1 MPKFSV
7 KKPFT
12 ILVAVIAAVTL
23 GIVSLVKMQLD
34 LLPEVSLPYLMVIV
48 TYPGASSEKVE
59 AEVIEPLESALG
71 TVTGVENVYG
81 VCSENYGIVQLEF
94 ADDTDLDSAMVKV
107 SSAINTIES
116 SLPDDCGTPSIM
128 ELGTDL
134 MASMYLAISS
144 DGMPA
149 EELSQFVDDTIQPAF
164 ERQEGVA
171 SVTALG
177 LVEKT
182 IQVELDQEKVDDLN
196 DRILAS
202 LDDSFAEALEQLD
215 DAKAQLSDSEKEI
228 SKSKKKLVDSQQDLV
243 DGRQELIDGQKELD
257 DNRNKLADSQA
268 TLEDS
273 KRKLEEGKKTL
284 NEKKNETYAGLAAL
298 SDALDQ
304 YNSYKTQLTN
314 QQAQQTAVAAIVD
327 GINAAL
333 PGLEAAAVMMGDQPI
348 GDEMA
353 ATMAALNLGITGSTT
368 YNEALTLCN
377 NKKNELAG
385 QASEIA
391 TNIMITQGIIS
402 KYEEQF
408 ETYKTKLGLS
418 EVSYAAI
425 EKAKLD
431 AATMFGSSDAQLE
444 IGKAQLESAQAS
456 LDSGKESLK
465 SAQEQLDKGWDT
477 LKDGEEQI
485 NDGWKSL
492 RDGEEKIRDGWDD
505 YNDAV
510 RTYEKQK
517 AEAIKKANADQ
528 LLNLPTLAQLIYAQN
543 FEMPA
548 GYIDDE
554 LDNSWLVK
562 VGQKY
567 EQVSELEDIVLT
579 NIHKVGDIKLGDVAN
594 ITVIDNSNDSYVRLG
609 ADKAVILSI
618 FKGSTSGTND
628 VSKAVKATIAELE
641 EKYEGLNVAVL
652 VDQGDYINLIVNS
665 VLQSMAI
672 GALLAIII
680 LAIFLKDVKPTLV
693 VAISIPLSV
702 LLALVAMY
710 FSNISLNMLSL
721 SGLALGIGMLVD
733 NSIVVIENIY
743 RLRGRGVEAPRAAVQ
758 GTKQVAGA
766 IIASTLTTACVFLPM
781 IYTTGLVSELMG
793 PMCLT
798 IVYCLVASLL
808 IAMTVAPTAA
818 STVLR
823 NAKPKEHPF
832 LDKVQD
838 AYGSA
843 LDFCLKKKWIP
854 LVGAIGLLIFS
865 CILVINMGIVVI
877 PDMTM
882 NQMDASIEYPEEM
895 TQEECYAMT
904 DQVMDRLLQ
913 VEGIGSL
920 GVMDGG
926 QNSLYSESLAGATR
940 NFRETNFFILT
951 ENENAGADEINR
963 IIKDMQD
970 AVADLDCGFQIS
982 TASSEMSQLTGGTG
996 LSINVYGDDL
1006 DKLSEVSHDIMDIVG
1021 TIDGF
1026 AEIDNGEEDVDQTL
1040 HLIVDKNKAM
1050 SMGLSVAQI
1059 YQELYSKIDTDVKSV
1074 TVTIDDINMDIVI
1087 VNEMEPLTK
1096 ENLLDYSFR
1105 VNVYDEDDDQ
1115 VTEDHPLSDFA
1126 TISTEDGAATI
1137 RRLNQTRYVTVTA
1150 AVEDGYNVT
1159 LLTRQLEPLLEKYDM
1174 PSGYSYKLGG
1184 EYDSVITMVK
1194 QMSEVIA
1201 LGLLF
1206 IYLVMVAQFQS
1217 LLSPFIV
1224 LFTVPLAF
1232 TGGFLSLWITR
1243 ENMSV
1248 ISMMGLIVL
1257 MGTVVNNGI
1266 VFVDYTNQLRKS
1278 GMDRRNALIA
1288 TGKTRM
1294 RPILMTA
1301 LTTILAESN
1310 LMFGDDMGAQLGRGM
1325 ALVIAGGLLYA
1336 TLMTLFVIPVMY
1348 DILFK
1353 KQPLDIDTGSESLD
1367 DIPDDAQ
1374 EYMAEMAAKG
1384 LLVSYEDDDYK
1395 EKDDSKEEN
1404 DSEETDDSNGE
1415 EDLGD
1420 LEP

>member
-12 ILVAVIAAVTL
+12 ILVAVVVAVTL

-59 AEVIEPLESALG
+59 QEVIQPLESALG

-94 ADDTDLDSAMVKV
+94 QDGTDLDSAMVKV
-107 SSAINTIES
+107 SSQINTIES

-128 ELGTDL
+128 ELGTNL
-134 MASMYLAISS
+134 MASIYLAVSM
-144 DGMPA
+144 DGVEA
-149 EELSQFVDDTIQPAF
+149 DELSQMVDNNIKPAF

-177 LVEKT
+177 MVEKT
-182 IQVELDQEKVDDLN
+182 IQVELDPEKVDILN
-196 DRILAS
+196 EKILAS
-202 LDDSFAEALEQLD
+202 LDDDFAEALEQLD
-215 DAKAQLSDSEKEI
+215 DAKDKLSDSEKEMA
-228 SKSKKKLVDSQQDLV
+228 KSKKKLTDSQQDLE
-243 DGRQELIDGQKELD
+243 DGKQELIDGQKELN

-268 TLEDS
+268 TLDDS
-273 KRKLEEGKKTL
+273 KKKLEEGKKTL
-284 NEKKNETYAGLAAL
+284 DEKKAETYAGLAAL
-298 SDALDQ
+298 ADALDQ

-314 QQAQQTAVAAIVD
+314 QQAQQTAVSTIIS
-327 GINAAL
+327 GIDAAL
-333 PGLEAAAVMMGDQPI
+333 PGLQAAAAFMGDTPI
-348 GDEMA
+348 GDEVA
-353 ATMAALNLGITGSTT
+353 LQFAALNLGITGATT
-368 YNEALTLCN
+368 YNEAITLCQ
-377 NKKNELAG
+377 NKRNELSS

-391 TNIMITQGIIS
+391 TNIAVTQGIIS
-402 KYEEQF
+402 QYEGQF

-425 EKAKLD
+425 EKAKLE
-431 AATMFGSSDAQLE
+431 AATTFGSTDAQLI
-444 IGKAQLESAQAS
+444 IGRSQLDSAQAS
-456 LDSGKESLK
+456 LDSGVDSLK
-465 SAQEQLDKGWDT
+465 KAQEQIDSGWDS
-477 LKDGEEQI
+477 LADGQEQI

-492 RDGEEKIRDGWDD
+492 RDGEKQIRDGWDD

-510 RTYEKQK
+510 KQFEKQK

-528 LLNLPTLAQLIYAQN
+528 LLTLATLSQLIYAQN

-548 GYIDDE
+548 GYIDDS

-562 VGQKY
+562 VGQNF
-567 EQVSELEDIVLT
+567 EQVDEIEDIVLT
-579 NIHKVGDIKLGDVAN
+579 NIHKVGDIKLGDVAQ

-609 ADKAVILSI
+609 DDKAVILSI
-618 FKGSTSGTND
+618 FKSSTAGTND
-628 VSKAVKATIAELE
+628 VSKAVKATITELKD
-641 EKYEGLNVAVL
+641 KYPGFNALVL
-652 VDQGDYINLIVNS
+652 SDQGDYINIIVKS

-680 LAIFLKDVKPTLV
+680 LAIFLKDVRPTLV

-702 LLALVAMY
+702 LVALVAMY

-798 IVYCLVASLL
+798 IVYCLMASLL
-808 IAMTVAPTAA
+808 IAMTVAPAAA

-823 NAKPKEHPF
+823 NADSKQHKF
-832 LDKVQD
+832 MDKVQD
-838 AYGSA
+838 RYGKI
-843 LDFCLKKKWIP
+843 LEFCLNKKWIT
-854 LVGAIGLLIFS
+854 LASAIALLIFS
-865 CILVINMGIVVI
+865 CWLVINMGVVVI

-882 NQMDASIEYPEEM
+882 NQMEASITYPEEM
-895 TQEECYAMT
+895 TQGECYAMT
-904 DQVMDRLLQ
+904 DQVMERLLQ
-913 VEGIGSL
+913 VDGIGSI

-926 QNSLYSESLAGATR
+926 QESLFSEALAGATR
-940 NFRETNFFILT
+940 DFRQLSFFILT
-951 ENENAGADEINR
+951 ENENAGAEEINR
-963 IIKDMQD
+963 IIKDMRD
-970 AVADLDCGFQIS
+970 SVADLDCGFDVS
-982 TASSEMSQLTGGTG
+982 TASSEMSQMTGGSG
-996 LSINVYGDDL
+996 LSIDIYGSDL
-1006 DKLSEVSHDIMDIVG
+1006 TKLNEISHDFMEIVDEVDGYIDI
-1021 TIDGF
+1021 
-1026 AEIDNGEEDVDQTL
+1026 ENGEEDVDKTL
-1040 HLIVDKNKAM
+1040 HVIVDKNKAM
-1050 SMGLSVAQI
+1050 SLGLSVAQI
-1059 YQELYSKIDTDVKSV
+1059 YQALYSKIDTDVKSITV
-1074 TVTIDDINMDIVI
+1074 TVDDIDMDIVI
-1087 VNEMEPLTK
+1087 VDEMEPLTK
-1096 ENLLDYSFR
+1096 ENLMDYTFNLS
-1105 VNVYDEDDDQ
+1105 VYDEDDDQ
-1115 VTEDHPLSDFA
+1115 VTREYKLSDFA
-1126 TISTEDGAATI
+1126 HISTEDGVATI
-1137 RRLNQTRYVTVTA
+1137 RRMNQTRYITVTA
-1150 AVEDGYNVT
+1150 NVDEGYNVT
-1159 LLTRQLEPLLEKYDM
+1159 LLTRKLEPLLAKYNM
-1174 PSGYSYKLGG
+1174 PSGYSYKVGG
-1184 EYDSVITMVK
+1184 EYESVVEMIK
-1194 QMSEVIA
+1194 QMSLVMA

-1243 ENMSV
+1243 ENLSV
-1248 ISMMGLIVL
+1248 ISLMGLIVL

-1266 VFVDYTNQLRKS
+1266 VFVDYTNQLRKE
-1278 GMDRRNALIA
+1278 GLDRRNALIA

-1310 LMFGDDMGAQLGRGM
+1310 LMLGDDMGAQLGRGM

-1353 KQPLDIDTGSESLD
+1353 KQPLDVDTGSEDLD

-1374 EYMAEMAAKG
+1374 EYMAELAAKG
-1384 LLVSYEDDDYK
+1384 IQLAASDEDIIDLDNAEIDEEAEDSQDAEEDDK
-1395 EKDDSKEEN
+1395 
-1404 DSEETDDSNGE
+1404 
-1415 EDLGD
+1415 
-1420 LEP
+1420 